1 MDLSNVQL
9 VALIGFVSAV
19 VFGAIA
25 NKTSFCAMG
34 AVSDWVHMGDKNRL
48 RAWSLAMGVAVLG
61 SQILQAATS
70 IELNDSIYLTA
81 NFNWLGHVLG
91 GLLFGIG
98 MTLGSGCG
106 QRTLVRVGNGNLKS
120 LVVLLVLAVVAYMTL
135 RGLIAPFRIG
145 VIEAVNVDLAR
156 YGLDD
161 QGITGMVALAAG
173 IEPSSNV
180 RWTVIG
186 VVGVGLIVFALASRS
201 FRQSFDNMLAGFSV
215 GAIVVSGW
223 YVTGIA
229 GFDDFEPV
237 RLQSYSFVAP
247 VAENLLYLMTYT
259 GSTIGFAVASV
270 FGIATGSFLY
280 AVATKGFRIETF
292 TSRNDMIAHLAG
304 GALMGFG
311 GVIALG
317 CTVGQG
323 LTGLS
328 TLALGSVITLAC
340 IVFSSALT
348 MKVEYYLLDE
358 RGFGYALRMALADL
372 YLFPGPARVKDP
384 PA

>member
-145 VIEAVNVDLAR
+145 VIEAINVDLAR

>member
-1 MDLSNVQL
+1 MELSNVHL
-9 VALIGFVSAV
+9 VALIGFILAV

-34 AVSDWVHMGDKNRL
+34 AVSDWVNMGDKNRL
-48 RAWSLAMGVAVLG
+48 RAWSLAIGVVILG
-61 SQILQAATS
+61 SQILLSTTAVD
-70 IELNDSIYLTA
+70 LNSSIYLTA
-81 NFNWLGHVLG
+81 DFSWLVHLLG

-135 RGLIAPFRIG
+135 RGVIAPFRIG
-145 VIEAVNVDLAR
+145 VIEATNVDLGR
-156 YGLDD
+156 HGLEN
-161 QGITGMVALAAG
+161 QGIAGMIAWAAG
-173 IEPSSNV
+173 IEPSSQLH
-180 RWTVIG
+180 WTVIA
-186 VVGVGLIVFALASRS
+186 VAGLSLMTFALASRA
-201 FRQSFDNMLAGFSV
+201 FRQSFDNLLAGFTV
-215 GAIVVSGW
+215 GIIIVAGW
-223 YVTGIA
+223 YITGIA

-237 RLQSYSFVAP
+237 RLQSFSFVAP
-247 VAENLLYLMTYT
+247 VAEGLQYLMTFT

-270 FGIATGSFLY
+270 FGIVTGSFLY
-280 AVATKGFRIETF
+280 AIVSGGFRIETF

-323 LTGLS
+323 ITGMS
-328 TLALGSVITLAC
+328 TLALGSVVTLAS
-340 IVFSSALT
+340 IVFGSAFT

-358 RGFGYALRMALADL
+358 RGFWHALRMALADL
-372 YLFPGPARVKDP
+372 YLFPGPARAKKP
-384 PA
+384 GA

>member
-1 MDLSNVQL
+1 
-9 VALIGFVSAV
+9 
-19 VFGAIA
+19 
-25 NKTSFCAMG
+25 
-34 AVSDWVHMGDKNRL
+34 
-48 RAWSLAMGVAVLG
+48 
-61 SQILQAATS
+61 
-70 IELNDSIYLTA
+70 
-81 NFNWLGHVLG
+81 
-91 GLLFGIG
+91 
-98 MTLGSGCG
+98 
-106 QRTLVRVGNGNLKS
+106 LVRVGNGNLKS

-292 TSRNDMIAHLAG
+292 TSRNDMIAHLVG

-372 YLFPGPARVKDP
+372 YLFPGPARVKEP

>member
-145 VIEAVNVDLAR
+145 VIEAINVDLAR

-292 TSRNDMIAHLAG
+292 TSRNDMIAHLVG

-372 YLFPGPARVKDP
+372 YLFPGPARVKEP

>member
-145 VIEAVNVDLAR
+145 VIEAINVDLAR

-372 YLFPGPARVKDP
+372 YLFPGPARVKEP